1 MTITS
6 TPTAGPVDTPGA
18 KSGSPFLRQLTDPD
32 KPYLMTLVLIALVV
46 VFAVASPVF
55 FSTANFLNIGRQTA
69 LVTIIAVGMTFT
81 IVSGEIDL
89 SVGAQLALAG
99 VVASTAM
106 QATGGQLMAGVIA
119 GLLLGAVVGLA
130 NGLMTTG
137 LGIPSFLVTLATLG
151 ICRGLALLI
160 SGGQPVLANN
170 SWFWAAFNNGV
181 YFGIPV
187 PVWWTVLALLVGTYL
202 LHVNAFGRKV
212 YAVGGNRQAARYS
225 GIRVDRVKILAFVL
239 TGVLAGLAGLILTAR
254 GQGARPDVGG
264 GIELDVIAAVILGG
278 TSLFGGRGLIVGT
291 LVGSLMIGVINN
303 GLTLLGADSATQSI
317 VKGLIIILAVTLF
330 TRGLRRR

>member
-1 MTITS
+1 MTSVDAAIPLRES
-6 TPTAGPVDTPGA
+6 GQGPRASV
-18 KSGSPFLRQLTDPD
+18 LRQFASPD
-32 KPYLMTLVLIALVV
+32 KPYIMTLVFIVLVII
-46 VFAVASPVF
+46 FAAASPVF

-69 LVTIIAVGMTFT
+69 LVTIIAVGMTFV
-81 IVSGEIDL
+81 IISGEIDL

-119 GLLLGAVVGLA
+119 GLLVGAMVGLA
-130 NGLMTTG
+130 NGLVTTG
-137 LGIPSFLVTLATLG
+137 LGIPSFLVTLAMLG

-170 SWFWAAFNNGV
+170 SWFWAAFNNGT
-181 YFGIPV
+181 YFGLPV
-187 PVWWTVLALLVGTYL
+187 PVLWTVLALLVGAYL
-202 LHVNAFGRKV
+202 LHVSSYGRKV
-212 YAVGGNRQAARYS
+212 YAVGGNKQAARYS
-225 GIRVDRVKILAFVL
+225 GIRVNRVKILAFVL
-239 TGVLAGLAGLILTAR
+239 TGTLAGFAGLILTAR
-254 GQGARPDVGG
+254 GQGARPDVGI

-303 GLTLLGADSATQSI
+303 GLTLMGADSATQAI

-330 TRGLRRR
+330 TRGLKRR